1 MKKQYNLSKGPF
13 IQRGLA
19 VVEFVIMLPFLIL
32 VALAVTELGRGM
44 YQYNTLSKAVHDG
57 ARYLSDNAINTVGQI
72 SIDSDLELQTKRIVV
87 YGTID
92 TSGNKVL
99 PNLTV
104 ADITVSQEFLPLS
117 DSGTDDN
124 HVRVTANYDF
134 TPIFPA
140 LSVLGYSLIPDITV
154 TSVERAL
161 QI

>member
-1 MKKQYNLSKGPF
+1 
-13 IQRGLA
+13 
-19 VVEFVIMLPFLIL
+19 MLPFLIL

-57 ARYLSDNAINTVGQI
+57 ARYLSDNAMNTVGQI

-124 HVRVTANYDF
+124 HVRVTASYDF

-140 LSVLGYSLIPDITV
+140 LSVLGYSLIPEITV

>member
-1 MKKQYNLSKGPF
+1 MKKQYNLSKAPF
-13 IQRGLA
+13 LQRGLA

-57 ARYLSDNAINTVGQI
+57 ARYLSDNAMNTVGQI

-124 HVRVTANYDF
+124 HVRVTASYDF

-140 LSVLGYSLIPDITV
+140 LSVLGYSLIPEITV